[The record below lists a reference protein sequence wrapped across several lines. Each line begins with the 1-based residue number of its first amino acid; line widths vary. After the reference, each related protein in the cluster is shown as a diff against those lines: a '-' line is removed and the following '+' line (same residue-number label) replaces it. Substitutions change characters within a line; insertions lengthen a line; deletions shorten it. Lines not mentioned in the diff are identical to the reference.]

1 MAFASET
8 DLGFDTSIERVSV
21 KVIKEDKKAK
31 GGTKREVVKDKI
43 TYNIRCNGICYQ
55 VLDVLSDY
63 KAGRILGRASRVW
76 KVQQVQ
82 DQDDGH
88 SVLVGDVL
96 VMKDVW
102 IDQDSPSEGYILQDI
117 FNKLNMVHPIEGLDP
132 ASVQKLFT
140 EHFETTTVDEIVMVG
155 NLNLLQEDTTKTILR
170 DSALPT
176 HANALRMT
184 PLPSHDTRRAS
195 AIEGS
200 LDRPQSRAR
209 GSIPNGIPSTGSKAQ
224 KSAAITSLTL
234 KPLAFCAKQ
243 HRRILYQD
251 YGQALDNDEA
261 VLDHKRWFTS
271 LAKVAAGKKLYQI
284 LLALYLSSSC

>member
-1 MAFASET
+1 
-8 DLGFDTSIERVSV
+8 
-21 KVIKEDKKAK
+21 
-31 GGTKREVVKDKI
+31 
-43 TYNIRCNGICYQ
+43 
-55 VLDVLSDY
+55 
-63 KAGRILGRASRVW
+63 
-76 KVQQVQ
+76 
-82 DQDDGH
+82 
-88 SVLVGDVL
+88 
-96 VMKDVW
+96 MK
-102 IDQDSPSEGYILQDI
+102 
-117 FNKLNMVHPIEGLDP
+117 
-132 ASVQKLFT
+132 
-140 EHFETTTVDEIVMVG
+140 VG
-155 NLNLLQEDTTKTILR
+155 NLDSLQADTTATILR
-170 DSALPT
+170 GSALPT

>member
-8 DLGFDTSIERVSV
+8 DLGFDISIERVWAKVV
-21 KVIKEDKKAK
+21 KEGEKKTIIKE
-31 GGTKREVVKDKI
+31 KI
-43 TYNIRCNGICYQ
+43 TYNIRCNGIRYQ
-55 VLDVLSDY
+55 VLAVLSDY
-63 KAGRILGRASRVW
+63 KAGYIIGRASRVW

-88 SVLVGDVL
+88 PVLIGDVL

-102 IDQDSPSEGYILQDI
+102 IDQDSPSEGHILRNV
-117 FNKLNMVHPIEGLDP
+117 FKKLNTVHPTTETDRKSIE
-132 ASVQKLFT
+132 KLFA
-140 EHFETTTVDEIVMVG
+140 EHFVTIEVDEVVKVG
-155 NLNLLQEDTTKTILR
+155 NLDSLQADTTATILR
-170 DSALPT
+170 VSALPT

>member
-8 DLGFDTSIERVSV
+8 DLGFDISIERVWAKVV
-21 KVIKEDKKAK
+21 KEGEKKTIIKE
-31 GGTKREVVKDKI
+31 KI
-43 TYNIRCNGICYQ
+43 TYNIRCNGIRYQ
-55 VLDVLSDY
+55 VLAVLSDY
-63 KAGRILGRASRVW
+63 KAGYIIGRASRVW

-82 DQDDGH
+82 DQDNGH
-88 SVLVGDVL
+88 SVLIGDVL

-102 IDQDSPSEGYILQDI
+102 IDQDSPSEGHILRNV
-117 FNKLNMVHPIEGLDP
+117 FKKLNTVHPTTETDRKSIE
-132 ASVQKLFT
+132 KLFA
-140 EHFETTTVDEIVMVG
+140 EHFVTIEVDEVVKVG
-155 NLNLLQEDTTKTILR
+155 NLDSLQADTTATILR
-170 DSALPT
+170 GSALPT